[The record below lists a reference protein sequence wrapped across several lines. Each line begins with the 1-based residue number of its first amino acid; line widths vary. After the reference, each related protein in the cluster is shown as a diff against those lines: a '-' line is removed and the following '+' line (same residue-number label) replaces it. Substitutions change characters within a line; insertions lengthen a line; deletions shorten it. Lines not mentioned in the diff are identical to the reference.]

1 MKQEDYKRQL
11 VIANSLYEMGVDIN
25 LIKQITTVKKVDL
38 ENNQFQ
44 ESIEALRNDLTEN
57 QKVDDSQNTQID
69 GIKQDIQE
77 IENDHD
83 FTSDRALYD
92 GLYLL

>member
-38 ENNQFQ
+38 ENK
-44 ESIEALRNDLTEN
+44 IL
-57 QKVDDSQNTQID
+57 
-69 GIKQDIQE
+69 E
-77 IENDHD
+77 IN
-83 FTSDRALYD
+83 YMK
-92 GLYLL
+92 GLLNED